1 MSKATDVFD
10 ALVAR
15 LAAVL
20 PAHKRIENPY
30 VIENNSERVLNK
42 GQGVAFGPAENTQR
56 RLTNQLS
63 VARDFLVTITRKT
76 IKKKTDSSG
85 RAEDIQLLF
94 EDQKLVL
101 DDIEKNTTLLDS
113 TLSVAKS
120 DYISDNGLEFIF
132 TEKDNFIKIESVI
145 RVEYIEDLTC

>member
-15 LAAVL
+15 VAAVL
-20 PAHKRIENPY
+20 PDHKRIPNPY
-30 VIENNSERVLNK
+30 IIEQNSERILNK
-42 GQGVAFGPAENTQR
+42 GQGVTFGPGENTFR

-63 VARDFLVTITRKT
+63 VARDFSVIITRKS
-76 IKKKTDSSG
+76 IKKETDSSG

-94 EDQKLVL
+94 EDQKLVI
-101 DDIEKNTTLLDS
+101 DDVEKNTTLLDS

-120 DYISDNGLEFIF
+120 DYLSDNGLEFIYG
-132 TEKDNFIKIESVI
+132 EKDNFIKVESVI